1 MAGPYQKIVAWPF
14 TGYSGDLGPKRRRG
28 DRQIPEG
35 FYRLD
40 GLNGASRYH
49 LSLHVD
55 YPNQADRFFAHRRH
69 PGNNIFIHGN
79 ELTNGCIPI
88 GDRAIEQLYLAVLD
102 SRNAGYEVPAHLF
115 PCRFDTPACARRL
128 RADTRHNPKL
138 AAFWANLEEGFQWFA
153 TTATLPVVTVDVAGR
168 YGFAAPDS
176 HHRRGPAVDTNPRG
190 PPARRAEVHLPVGT
204 TWGTL
209 LRRYKRFLADVE
221 LPGGEVVTVH
231 VPNPGAMRGCA
242 APGSP
247 CLLSPAPG
255 AHRKLAWTLEV
266 VVDGGIPVGV
276 NTSRANGL
284 VAEALH
290 SGVLA
295 VPGLAARAAG
305 ADGGAFGRPFPGRL
319 LP

>member
-1 MAGPYQKIVAWPF
+1 M
-14 TGYSGDLGPKRRRG
+14 
-28 DRQIPEG
+28 
-35 FYRLD
+35 
-40 GLNGASRYH
+40 
-49 LSLHVD
+49 
-55 YPNQADRFFAHRRH
+55 
-69 PGNNIFIHGN
+69 
-79 ELTNGCIPI
+79 
-88 GDRAIEQLYLAVLD
+88 
-102 SRNAGYEVPAHLF
+102 
-115 PCRFDTPACARRL
+115 
-128 RADTRHNPKL
+128 
-138 AAFWANLEEGFQWFA
+138 
-153 TTATLPVVTVDVAGR
+153 
-168 YGFAAPDS
+168 
-176 HHRRGPAVDTNPRG
+176 
-190 PPARRAEVHLPVGT
+190 HLPVGT

-266 VVDGGIPVGV
+266 VVDEGIPVGV

-295 VPGLAARAAG
+295 VPGLAAGRQVRTEVRLGAHSRADFCLDDGGGPFWLEVKSVSWAVGGEGCFPDAVTARGARHMAELTTRVRLGERAAVVFLLQRGDARAVRAAVEIDPVYAGALAEARAAG
-305 ADGGAFGRPFPGRL
+305 VHALAVQVAIAPHAITPWRM
-319 LP
+319 LPVQVQV